1 MHVQLS
7 NGKLLNLTY
16 FEDAKQGFHDK
27 KIVVIYLTN
36 GTKFIERFA
45 TEEEAEQEAELIREA
60 AKAGGGLLQKDT
72 LSDFPKT
79 GNSGTIYIAKDT
91 GQTYYW
97 DKVSKTYIKTGT
109 AGRTGVYGYGNDLP
123 NTVGATTVVKKSDL
137 NEILKPSV
145 DFSEGS
151 EVIGNNSV
159 HGIIT
164 GVNGDDVTITTIT
177 DLTIDSFRQVATEAD
192 LPTEGVENILY
203 YVQDVDEFR
212 IWDTVDKKWVEPFH
226 PIIFHD
232 ETIANARKNTFYV
245 VDDKIKYTKD
255 GVNWIEINSK
265 HPLSYQEISVANAD
279 IGTIYIIGDKARYT
293 LDNQNWTYLN
303 SNEHPLEFGNVQVA
317 NAKLNTIYVDGNK
330 AKYTT
335 DNVNWTYLDSEHPL
349 EFANPTIANAKTN
362 VLYIDNGKAK
372 YTTDNINWIELN
384 TEHPII
390 FGGSPVA
397 SAKLNTLYVD
407 GNTIKYTTDNANWI
421 EISGGASMKEYLSNV
436 DLVTVP
442 LGVTTLN
449 VTDTNIADINDIEL
463 EQLVYDNKGT
473 VGRITKIDPTTKDIE
488 VETITIAGSG
498 SGAPG
503 MPIAPDT
510 KELKIKNGG
519 NGYAVG
525 DIVESTTTGIFA
537 EVTSVDSN
545 GIILDV
551 TDTTAT
557 AQSTLGT
564 GAVIDYEQII
574 YGGYGTNWA
583 ALSDAAVLV
592 AQALA
597 DKFEYETGY
606 DFDITN
612 AGTGYSIGDVI
623 ATDVTDINV
632 IVTNVDSNGE
642 IQSVEYT
649 RNSIN
654 TTTGTGATIAAQPN
668 SNIFI
673 IPKEYWNNGTALF
686 SLVNDEGAQVE
697 FYRTGDVLVK
707 YNAAADSKIY
717 KFTFD
722 EVNGIITQE
731 FYKIKGGGS
740 GDANLTED
748 ITSNTTCGAAP
759 ANTFF
764 PKGMSF
770 TDFAKTILIKE
781 IAPSINV
788 TATNSGVYVVNTQ
801 IGGTTINLKINSLG
815 TSTPKSIEFYI
826 DGTLIDTQAY
836 TAGKMNYSTDYS
848 TVITSATPKTVT
860 ATAKL
865 IYNKSDGNTTNILGN
880 KTIVFVYPSFSGVT
894 SLDSTTI
901 TEADIK
907 AMTKLALTSKFY
919 TASGITMSNQRTI
932 FVYPQTYGNL
942 TSIKD
947 ANNFEYLQSYDKTTI
962 TIDGVLCNAYTLHDP
977 VTVTN
982 FKQIYN

>member
-1 MHVQLS
+1 MFLKLKDGRKLNLFYLS
-7 NGKLLNLTY
+7 DCFVGKHDKTIVIFYLVNSTKLLEGY
-16 FEDAKQGFHDK
+16 
-27 KIVVIYLTN
+27 
-36 GTKFIERFA
+36 A
-45 TEEEAEQEAELIREA
+45 TPKEAEDRVKEVNEAMEA
-60 AKAGGGLLQKDT
+60 ARGGGLVQKDT
-72 LSDFPKT
+72 FSDFPDK
-79 GNSGTIYIAKDT
+79 GNKGFVYIAKDT

-97 DKVSKTYIKTGT
+97 DPVSKTYVKTGT
-109 AGRTGVYGYGNDLP
+109 AGRTGVYSYNKDLP
-123 NTVGATTVVKKSDL
+123 SVVGTSIVVKKSEL
-137 NEILKPSV
+137 NEILKPTV

-151 EVIGNNSV
+151 EVIGDNAI

-164 GVNGDDVTITTIT
+164 NVNGDNVTITTVT
-177 DLTIDSFRQVATEAD
+177 DLTIDSFRQVATLND
-192 LPTEGVENILY
+192 LPTSGVDNILY
-203 YVQDVDEFR
+203 YVQDIDEFR
-212 IWDTVDKKWVEPFH
+212 IWDETNKKWVKPFH

-232 ETIANARKNTFYV
+232 EKIADAKLNTLYV
-245 VDDKIKYTKD
+245 AGNTIKYTTD
-255 GVNWIEINSK
+255 NVNWIEIDSE
-265 HPLSYQEISVANAD
+265 HPLKFVDIPVANAK
-279 IGTIYIIGDKARYT
+279 IGTIYIVGDKAR
-293 LDNQNWTYLN
+293 
-303 SNEHPLEFGNVQVA
+303 
-317 NAKLNTIYVDGNK
+317 
-330 AKYTT
+330 YTT
-335 DNVNWTYLDSEHPL
+335 DNVNWTYLDS
-349 EFANPTIANAKTN
+349 
-362 VLYIDNGKAK
+362 D
-372 YTTDNINWIELN
+372 
-384 TEHPII
+384 HPII
-390 FGGSPVA
+390 FGDSPVA

-407 GNTIKYTTDNANWI
+407 GNTIKYTTDNVTWV
-421 EISGGASMKEYLSNV
+421 EISGGAAMKEYLSDV
-436 DLVTVP
+436 DLITTILGKTTV
-442 LGVTTLN
+442 N
-449 VTDTNIADINDIEL
+449 ITDISVSNINDVEL

-488 VETITIAGSG
+488 VETITIADSG

-557 AQSTLGT
+557 AQSTSGT

-606 DFDITN
+606 DFNITN

-632 IVTNVDSNGE
+632 IVTNVNSNGE
-642 IQSVEYT
+642 IQSVDYT
-649 RNSIN
+649 RNSVN

-707 YNAAADSKIY
+707 YNAGADSNIY
-717 KFTFD
+717 KFTYN
-722 EVNGIITQE
+722 EVNGTIKQE
-731 FYKIKGGGS
+731 AVKISGGDSKLIRNVKANVSAGAISS
-740 GDANLTED
+740 GDTVLKDTTFTE
-748 ITSNTTCGAAP
+748 
-759 ANTFF
+759 FVE
-764 PKGMSF
+764 KL
-770 TDFAKTILIKE
+770 LIKE

-815 TSTPKSIEFYI
+815 TSTPTSIEFYI

-836 TAGKMNYSTDYS
+836 TAGKMSYSTDYS
-848 TVITSATPKTVT
+848 TVITSATPKTIT

-865 IYNKSDGNTTNILGN
+865 IYDKSDGNTTNVLGN

-907 AMTKLALTSKFY
+907 AMTKLALASKFY

-977 VTVTN
+977 VTVIN

>member
-7 NGKLLNLTY
+7 NGKLLNTV
-16 FEDAKQGFHDK
+16 FTEDVQQGYHDK
-27 KIVVIYLTN
+27 KVVVIYLTN
-36 GTKFIERFA
+36 GTKIIEKFNTESEA
-45 TEEEAEQEAELIREA
+45 EEEV
-60 AKAGGGLLQKDT
+60 AKLKEVLKSGGGLTQKDT
-72 LSDFPKT
+72 FADFPET
-79 GNSGTIYIAKDT
+79 GNAGNIYIAKDT

-109 AGRTGVYGYGNDLP
+109 AGRTGVYSYNKDLP
-123 NTVGATTVVKKSDL
+123 SAVGTSIVVKKSEL
-137 NEILKPSV
+137 NEILKPTV

-151 EVIGNNSV
+151 EVIGDNAI

-164 GVNGDDVTITTIT
+164 NVNGDNVTITTVT
-177 DLTIDSFRQVATEAD
+177 DLTIDSFRQVETEKD
-192 LPTEGVENILY
+192 LPNEGVGNILY
-203 YVQDVDEFR
+203 YVKELDDFR
-212 IWDTVDKKWVEPFH
+212 IWDETNKKWVKPFH

-232 ETIANARKNTFYV
+232 EKIADAKRDTFYV
-245 VDDKIKYTKD
+245 VGDKIKYTTD
-255 GVNWIEINSK
+255 NVNWIEIDSE
-265 HPLSYQEISVANAD
+265 HPLKFVDIPVANAK
-279 IGTIYIIGDKARYT
+279 IGTIYIVGDKAR
-293 LDNQNWTYLN
+293 
-303 SNEHPLEFGNVQVA
+303 
-317 NAKLNTIYVDGNK
+317 
-330 AKYTT
+330 YTT

-349 EFANPTIANAKTN
+349 EFADPIVANAKTN

-372 YTTDNINWIELN
+372 YTTDNVNWTYLN
-384 TEHPII
+384 TDHPVI
-390 FGGSPVA
+390 FGDSQVA
-397 SAKLNTLYVD
+397 TAKLNTLYVA
-407 GNTIKYTTDNANWI
+407 GNTIKYTTDNVNWI
-421 EISGGASMKEYLSNV
+421 EISGGAAMKEYLSDV
-436 DLVTVP
+436 DLITTIPGKTTV
-442 LGVTTLN
+442 N
-449 VTDTNIADINDIEL
+449 ITDISVSNINDIEL

-519 NGYAVG
+519 NGYTVG

-557 AQSTLGT
+557 AQSTSGT

-649 RNSIN
+649 RNLVN

-707 YNAAADSKIY
+707 YNAGANSNIY
-717 KFTFD
+717 KFTYN
-722 EVNGIITQE
+722 EVNGTIKQE
-731 FYKIKGGGS
+731 AVKISGGDSKLIRNVKANVSAGAISS
-740 GDANLTED
+740 GDTVLKDTTFTE
-748 ITSNTTCGAAP
+748 
-759 ANTFF
+759 FVE
-764 PKGMSF
+764 KL
-770 TDFAKTILIKE
+770 LIKE
-781 IAPSINV
+781 VAPAISF
-788 TATNSGVYVVNTQ
+788 TSSQSGVLEV
-801 IGGTTINLKINSLG
+801 GTIVTDPTLRLQINSLG
-815 TSTPKSIEFYI
+815 TGTPTNINFYVGST
-826 DGTLIDTQAY
+826 LVDTQPYVSGTNVY
-836 TAGKMNYSTDYS
+836 TYNFVGT
-848 TVITSATPKTVT
+848 ITSTSSTKAT
-860 ATAKL
+860 L
-865 IYNKSDGNTTNILGN
+865 DYNKSDNTPATLAAT
-880 KTIVFVYPSFSGVT
+880 KSYTFVYASYYGAISMATPTDTDV
-894 SLDSTTI
+894 
-901 TEADIK
+901 K
-907 AMTKLALTSKFY
+907 ALTKNVKNTKAFTY
-919 TASGITMSNQRTI
+919 NNIALNDERICYA
-932 FVYPQTYGNL
+932 YPVSFGNL

-947 ANNFEYLQSYDKTTI
+947 ANNFEYISSYTKYTM
-962 TIDGVLCNAYTLHDP
+962 TIDSVSYNVYVLTDP
-977 VTVTN
+977 ITATG
-982 FKQIYN
+982 FKQIYS

>member
-60 AKAGGGLLQKDT
+60 AKAGGGLLQKDS
-72 LSDFPKT
+72 LNDFPKT

-97 DKVSKTYIKTGT
+97 DKVSKTYVKTGT
-109 AGRTGVYGYGNDLP
+109 AGRTGVYSYNKDLP
-123 NTVGATTVVKKSDL
+123 SVVGTSIVVKKSEL
-137 NEILKPSV
+137 NEILKPTV

-151 EVIGNNSV
+151 EVIGDNAI

-164 GVNGDDVTITTIT
+164 NVNGDNVTITTVT
-177 DLTIDSFRQVATEAD
+177 DLTIDSFRQVATLND
-192 LPTEGVENILY
+192 LPTSGVDNILY
-203 YVQDVDEFR
+203 YVQDIDEFR
-212 IWDTVDKKWVEPFH
+212 IWDSTNGKWVEPFH
-226 PIIFHD
+226 PVIFNNVPA
-232 ETIANARKNTFYV
+232 IADAR
-245 VDDKIKYTKD
+245 
-255 GVNWIEINSK
+255 
-265 HPLSYQEISVANAD
+265 
-279 IGTIYIIGDKARYT
+279 
-293 LDNQNWTYLN
+293 
-303 SNEHPLEFGNVQVA
+303 
-317 NAKLNTIYVDGNK
+317 
-330 AKYTT
+330 
-335 DNVNWTYLDSEHPL
+335 
-349 EFANPTIANAKTN
+349 
-362 VLYIDNGKAK
+362 
-372 YTTDNINWIELN
+372 
-384 TEHPII
+384 
-390 FGGSPVA
+390 
-397 SAKLNTLYVD
+397 LNTLYID
-407 GNTIKYTTDNANWI
+407 GDIIKYTPDNVTWV
-421 EISGGASMKEYLSNV
+421 EISGGAAMKEYLSDV
-436 DLVTVP
+436 DLITTILGKTTV
-442 LGVTTLN
+442 N
-449 VTDTNIADINDIEL
+449 ITDISVSNINDIEL

-488 VETITIAGSG
+488 VETIAIAGSG

-503 MPIAPDT
+503 MPIAPNT

-519 NGYAVG
+519 NGYAIG

-557 AQSTLGT
+557 AQSTSGT

-632 IVTNVDSNGE
+632 IVTNVNSNGE

-649 RNSIN
+649 RNSVN

-707 YNAAADSKIY
+707 YNAGANSNIY
-717 KFTFD
+717 KFTYN
-722 EVNGIITQE
+722 EVNGTIKQE
-731 FYKIKGGGS
+731 AVKISGGDSKLIRNVKANVSAGAISS
-740 GDANLTED
+740 GDTVLKDTTFTE
-748 ITSNTTCGAAP
+748 
-759 ANTFF
+759 FVE
-764 PKGMSF
+764 KL
-770 TDFAKTILIKE
+770 LIKE
-781 IAPSINV
+781 VAPAISF
-788 TATNSGVYVVNTQ
+788 TSSQSGVLEV
-801 IGGTTINLKINSLG
+801 GTTVTNPTLRLQINSLG
-815 TSTPKSIEFYI
+815 TGTPTNINFYVGST
-826 DGTLIDTQAY
+826 LVDTQPYVPGTNVY
-836 TAGKMNYSTDYS
+836 TYSYVGT
-848 TVITSATPKTVT
+848 ITSTSSTKVT
-860 ATAKL
+860 L
-865 IYNKSDGNTTNILGN
+865 DYNKSDNTPATL
-880 KTIVFVYPSFSGVT
+880 T
-894 SLDSTTI
+894 
-901 TEADIK
+901 A
-907 AMTKLALTSKFY
+907 TKSY
-919 TASGITMSNQRTI
+919 I
-932 FVYPQTYGNL
+932 FVYASYYGAISMATPIDTDVKALTKNVKNTKAFTYNNIALNDERICYAYPVSFGNL

-947 ANNFEYLQSYDKTTI
+947 ANNFEYISSYTKYTM
-962 TIDGVLCNAYTLHDP
+962 TIDSVSYNVYVLTDP
-977 VTVTN
+977 ITATG
-982 FKQIYN
+982 FKQIYS

>member
-60 AKAGGGLLQKDT
+60 AKAGGGLLQKDS
-72 LSDFPKT
+72 LNDFPKT

-109 AGRTGVYGYGNDLP
+109 AGRTGVYSYNKDLP
-123 NTVGATTVVKKSDL
+123 SVVGTSIVVKKSEL
-137 NEILKPSV
+137 NEILKPTV

-151 EVIGNNSV
+151 EVIGDNAI

-164 GVNGDDVTITTIT
+164 NVNGDNVTITTVT
-177 DLTIDSFRQVATEAD
+177 DLTIDSFRQVATLND
-192 LPTEGVENILY
+192 LPTSGVDNILY
-203 YVQDVDEFR
+203 YVQDIDEFR
-212 IWDTVDKKWVEPFH
+212 IWDSTNGKWVEPFH
-226 PIIFHD
+226 PVIFNNVPA
-232 ETIANARKNTFYV
+232 IADAR
-245 VDDKIKYTKD
+245 
-255 GVNWIEINSK
+255 
-265 HPLSYQEISVANAD
+265 
-279 IGTIYIIGDKARYT
+279 
-293 LDNQNWTYLN
+293 
-303 SNEHPLEFGNVQVA
+303 
-317 NAKLNTIYVDGNK
+317 
-330 AKYTT
+330 
-335 DNVNWTYLDSEHPL
+335 
-349 EFANPTIANAKTN
+349 
-362 VLYIDNGKAK
+362 
-372 YTTDNINWIELN
+372 
-384 TEHPII
+384 
-390 FGGSPVA
+390 
-397 SAKLNTLYVD
+397 LNTLYID
-407 GNTIKYTTDNANWI
+407 GDIIKYTPDNVTWI
-421 EISGGASMKEYLSNV
+421 EISGGAAMKEYLSDV
-436 DLVTVP
+436 DLTATILGKTTV
-442 LGVTTLN
+442 N
-449 VTDTNIADINDIEL
+449 ITDISVSNINDIEL

-537 EVTSVDSN
+537 EVTNVDSN

-557 AQSTLGT
+557 AQSTSGT
-564 GAVIDYEQII
+564 GAIIDYEQII

-606 DFDITN
+606 DFNITN

-632 IVTNVDSNGE
+632 IVTNVNSNGE

-649 RNSIN
+649 RNSVN

-707 YNAAADSKIY
+707 YNAGANSNIY
-717 KFTFD
+717 KFTYN
-722 EVNGIITQE
+722 EVNGTIKQE
-731 FYKIKGGGS
+731 AVKISGGDSKLIRNVKANVSAGAISS
-740 GDANLTED
+740 GDTVLKDTTFTE
-748 ITSNTTCGAAP
+748 
-759 ANTFF
+759 FVE
-764 PKGMSF
+764 KL
-770 TDFAKTILIKE
+770 LIKE
-781 IAPSINV
+781 VAPAISF
-788 TATNSGVYVVNTQ
+788 TSSQSGVLEV
-801 IGGTTINLKINSLG
+801 GTTVTNPTLRLQINSLG
-815 TSTPKSIEFYI
+815 TGTPTNINFYVGST
-826 DGTLIDTQAY
+826 LVDTQPYVPGTNVY
-836 TAGKMNYSTDYS
+836 TYSYVGT
-848 TVITSATPKTVT
+848 ITSTSSTKVT
-860 ATAKL
+860 L
-865 IYNKSDGNTTNILGN
+865 DYNKSDNTPATL
-880 KTIVFVYPSFSGVT
+880 T
-894 SLDSTTI
+894 
-901 TEADIK
+901 A
-907 AMTKLALTSKFY
+907 TKSY
-919 TASGITMSNQRTI
+919 I
-932 FVYPQTYGNL
+932 FVYASYYGPISMATPTDTDVKALTKNVKNTKAFTYNNIALNDERICYAYPVSFGNL

-947 ANNFEYLQSYDKTTI
+947 ANNFEYISSYTKYTM
-962 TIDGVLCNAYTLHDP
+962 TIDSVSYNVYVLTDP
-977 VTVTN
+977 ITATG
-982 FKQIYN
+982 FKQIYS

>member
-60 AKAGGGLLQKDT
+60 AKAGGGLLQKDS
-72 LSDFPKT
+72 LNDFPKT

-97 DKVSKTYIKTGT
+97 DKISKTYIKTGT
-109 AGRTGVYGYGNDLP
+109 AGRTGVYSYNKDLP
-123 NTVGATTVVKKSDL
+123 SVVGTSIVVKKSEL
-137 NEILKPSV
+137 NEILKPTV

-151 EVIGNNSV
+151 EVIGDNAI

-164 GVNGDDVTITTIT
+164 NVNGDNVTITTVT
-177 DLTIDSFRQVATEAD
+177 DLTIDSFRQVATLND
-192 LPTEGVENILY
+192 LPTSGVDNILY
-203 YVQDVDEFR
+203 YVQDIDEFR
-212 IWDTVDKKWVEPFH
+212 IWDSTNGKWVEPFH
-226 PIIFHD
+226 PVIFNNVPA
-232 ETIANARKNTFYV
+232 IADAR
-245 VDDKIKYTKD
+245 
-255 GVNWIEINSK
+255 
-265 HPLSYQEISVANAD
+265 
-279 IGTIYIIGDKARYT
+279 
-293 LDNQNWTYLN
+293 
-303 SNEHPLEFGNVQVA
+303 
-317 NAKLNTIYVDGNK
+317 
-330 AKYTT
+330 
-335 DNVNWTYLDSEHPL
+335 
-349 EFANPTIANAKTN
+349 
-362 VLYIDNGKAK
+362 
-372 YTTDNINWIELN
+372 
-384 TEHPII
+384 
-390 FGGSPVA
+390 
-397 SAKLNTLYVD
+397 LNTLYID
-407 GNTIKYTTDNANWI
+407 GDIIKYTPDNVTWI
-421 EISGGASMKEYLSNV
+421 EISGGAAMKEYLSDV
-436 DLVTVP
+436 DLITTILGKTTV
-442 LGVTTLN
+442 N
-449 VTDTNIADINDIEL
+449 ITDISVSNINDIEL

-557 AQSTLGT
+557 AQSTSGT

-649 RNSIN
+649 RNSVN

-697 FYRTGDVLVK
+697 FYRTGDILVK
-707 YNAAADSKIY
+707 YNAGANSNIY
-717 KFTFD
+717 KFTYN
-722 EVNGIITQE
+722 EVNGTIKQE
-731 FYKIKGGGS
+731 AVKISGGDSKLIRNVKANVSAGAISS
-740 GDANLTED
+740 GDTVLKDTTFTE
-748 ITSNTTCGAAP
+748 
-759 ANTFF
+759 FVE
-764 PKGMSF
+764 KL
-770 TDFAKTILIKE
+770 LIKE
-781 IAPSINV
+781 VAPAISF
-788 TATNSGVYVVNTQ
+788 TSSQSGVLEV
-801 IGGTTINLKINSLG
+801 GTTVTNPTLRLQINSLG
-815 TSTPKSIEFYI
+815 TGTPTNINFYVGST
-826 DGTLIDTQAY
+826 LVDTQPYVPGTNVY
-836 TAGKMNYSTDYS
+836 TYSYVGT
-848 TVITSATPKTVT
+848 ITSTSSTKAT
-860 ATAKL
+860 L
-865 IYNKSDGNTTNILGN
+865 DYNKSDNTPATL
-880 KTIVFVYPSFSGVT
+880 T
-894 SLDSTTI
+894 
-901 TEADIK
+901 A
-907 AMTKLALTSKFY
+907 TKSY
-919 TASGITMSNQRTI
+919 I
-932 FVYPQTYGNL
+932 FVYASYYGAISMATPTDTDVKALTKNVKNTKAFTYNNIALNDERICYAYPVSFGNL

-947 ANNFEYLQSYDKTTI
+947 ANNFEYISSYTKYTM
-962 TIDGVLCNAYTLHDP
+962 TIDSVSYNVYVLTDP
-977 VTVTN
+977 ITATG
-982 FKQIYN
+982 FKQIYS

>member
-60 AKAGGGLLQKDT
+60 AKAGGGLLQKDS
-72 LSDFPKT
+72 LNDFPKT

-97 DKVSKTYIKTGT
+97 DKVSKTYVKTGT
-109 AGRTGVYGYGNDLP
+109 AGRTGVYSYNKDLP
-123 NTVGATTVVKKSDL
+123 SVVGTSIVVKKSEL
-137 NEILKPSV
+137 NEILKPTV

-151 EVIGNNSV
+151 EVIGDNAI

-164 GVNGDDVTITTIT
+164 NVNGDNVTITTVT
-177 DLTIDSFRQVATEAD
+177 DLTIDSFRQVATLND
-192 LPTEGVENILY
+192 LPTSGVDNILY
-203 YVQDVDEFR
+203 YVQDIDEFR
-212 IWDTVDKKWVEPFH
+212 IWDSTNGKWVEPFH
-226 PIIFHD
+226 PVIFNNVPA
-232 ETIANARKNTFYV
+232 IADAR
-245 VDDKIKYTKD
+245 
-255 GVNWIEINSK
+255 
-265 HPLSYQEISVANAD
+265 
-279 IGTIYIIGDKARYT
+279 
-293 LDNQNWTYLN
+293 
-303 SNEHPLEFGNVQVA
+303 
-317 NAKLNTIYVDGNK
+317 
-330 AKYTT
+330 
-335 DNVNWTYLDSEHPL
+335 
-349 EFANPTIANAKTN
+349 
-362 VLYIDNGKAK
+362 
-372 YTTDNINWIELN
+372 
-384 TEHPII
+384 
-390 FGGSPVA
+390 
-397 SAKLNTLYVD
+397 LNTLYID
-407 GNTIKYTTDNANWI
+407 GDIIKYTPDNVTWV
-421 EISGGASMKEYLSNV
+421 EISGGAAMKEYLSDV
-436 DLVTVP
+436 DLITTILGKTTV
-442 LGVTTLN
+442 N
-449 VTDTNIADINDIEL
+449 ITDISVSNINDIEL

-537 EVTSVDSN
+537 EVTNVDSN

-551 TDTTAT
+551 TDTTAI
-557 AQSTLGT
+557 AQSTSGT

-632 IVTNVDSNGE
+632 IVTNVNSNGE

-649 RNSIN
+649 RNSVN

-697 FYRTGDVLVK
+697 FYRTGDILVK
-707 YNAAADSKIY
+707 YNAGANSNIY
-717 KFTFD
+717 KFTYN
-722 EVNGIITQE
+722 EVNGTIKQE
-731 FYKIKGGGS
+731 AVKISGGDSKLIRNVKANVSAGAISS
-740 GDANLTED
+740 GDTVLKDTTFTE
-748 ITSNTTCGAAP
+748 
-759 ANTFF
+759 FVE
-764 PKGMSF
+764 KL
-770 TDFAKTILIKE
+770 LIKE
-781 IAPSINV
+781 VAPAISF
-788 TATNSGVYVVNTQ
+788 TSSQSGVLEV
-801 IGGTTINLKINSLG
+801 GTTVTNPTLRLQINSLG
-815 TSTPKSIEFYI
+815 TGTPTNINFYVGST
-826 DGTLIDTQAY
+826 LVDTQPYVPGTNVY
-836 TAGKMNYSTDYS
+836 TYSYVGT
-848 TVITSATPKTVT
+848 ITSTSSTKVT
-860 ATAKL
+860 L
-865 IYNKSDGNTTNILGN
+865 DYNKSDNTPATLTAT
-880 KTIVFVYPSFSGVT
+880 KSYTFVYASYYGAISMATPTDTDV
-894 SLDSTTI
+894 
-901 TEADIK
+901 K
-907 AMTKLALTSKFY
+907 ALTKNVKNTKAFTY
-919 TASGITMSNQRTI
+919 NNIALNDERICYA
-932 FVYPQTYGNL
+932 YPVSFGNL

-947 ANNFEYLQSYDKTTI
+947 SNNFEYISSYTKYTM
-962 TIDGVLCNAYTLHDP
+962 TIDSVSYNVYVLTDP
-977 VTVTN
+977 ITATG
-982 FKQIYN
+982 FKQIYS

>member
-45 TEEEAEQEAELIREA
+45 TEEEPEQEAELIREA

-72 LSDFPKT
+72 LNDFPKT

-97 DKVSKTYIKTGT
+97 DKISKTYIKTGT
-109 AGRTGVYGYGNDLP
+109 AGRTGVYSYNKDLP
-123 NTVGATTVVKKSDL
+123 SVVGTSIVVKKSEL
-137 NEILKPSV
+137 NEILKPTV

-151 EVIGNNSV
+151 EVIGDNAI

-164 GVNGDDVTITTIT
+164 NVNGDNVTITTVT
-177 DLTIDSFRQVATEAD
+177 DLTIDSFRQVATLND
-192 LPTEGVENILY
+192 LPTSGVDNILY
-203 YVQDVDEFR
+203 YVQDIDEFR
-212 IWDTVDKKWVEPFH
+212 IWDSTNGKWVEPFH
-226 PIIFHD
+226 PVIFNNVPA
-232 ETIANARKNTFYV
+232 IADAR
-245 VDDKIKYTKD
+245 
-255 GVNWIEINSK
+255 
-265 HPLSYQEISVANAD
+265 
-279 IGTIYIIGDKARYT
+279 
-293 LDNQNWTYLN
+293 
-303 SNEHPLEFGNVQVA
+303 
-317 NAKLNTIYVDGNK
+317 
-330 AKYTT
+330 
-335 DNVNWTYLDSEHPL
+335 
-349 EFANPTIANAKTN
+349 
-362 VLYIDNGKAK
+362 
-372 YTTDNINWIELN
+372 
-384 TEHPII
+384 
-390 FGGSPVA
+390 
-397 SAKLNTLYVD
+397 LNTLYID
-407 GNTIKYTTDNANWI
+407 GDIIKYTPDNVTWI
-421 EISGGASMKEYLSNV
+421 EISGGAAMKEYLSDV
-436 DLVTVP
+436 DLITTI
-442 LGVTTLN
+442 LGKTTIN
-449 VTDTNIADINDIEL
+449 ITDISVSNINDIEL

-519 NGYAVG
+519 NGYTVG

-557 AQSTLGT
+557 AQSTSGT

-606 DFDITN
+606 DFNITN

-632 IVTNVDSNGE
+632 IVTNVNSNGE

-649 RNSIN
+649 RNSVN

-707 YNAAADSKIY
+707 YNAGADSNIY
-717 KFTFD
+717 KFTYN
-722 EVNGIITQE
+722 EVNGTIKQE
-731 FYKIKGGGS
+731 AVKISGGDSKLIRNVKANVSAGAISS
-740 GDANLTED
+740 GDTVLKDTTFTE
-748 ITSNTTCGAAP
+748 
-759 ANTFF
+759 FVE
-764 PKGMSF
+764 KL
-770 TDFAKTILIKE
+770 LIKE
-781 IAPSINV
+781 VAPAISF
-788 TATNSGVYVVNTQ
+788 TSSQSGVLEV
-801 IGGTTINLKINSLG
+801 GTTVTNPTLRLQINSLG
-815 TSTPKSIEFYI
+815 TGTPTNINFYVGST
-826 DGTLIDTQAY
+826 LVDTQPYVPGTNVY
-836 TAGKMNYSTDYS
+836 TYSYVGT
-848 TVITSATPKTVT
+848 ITSTSSTKAT
-860 ATAKL
+860 L
-865 IYNKSDGNTTNILGN
+865 DYNKSDNTPATLTAT
-880 KTIVFVYPSFSGVT
+880 KSYTFVYASYYGAISMATPTDTDV
-894 SLDSTTI
+894 
-901 TEADIK
+901 K
-907 AMTKLALTSKFY
+907 ALTKNVKNTKAFTY
-919 TASGITMSNQRTI
+919 NNIALNDERICYA
-932 FVYPQTYGNL
+932 YPVSFGNL

-947 ANNFEYLQSYDKTTI
+947 ANNFEYISSYTKYTM
-962 TIDGVLCNAYTLHDP
+962 TIDSVSYNVYVLTDP
-977 VTVTN
+977 ITATG
-982 FKQIYN
+982 FKQIYS

>member
-60 AKAGGGLLQKDT
+60 AKAGGGLLQKDS
-72 LSDFPKT
+72 LNDFPKT

-97 DKVSKTYIKTGT
+97 DKVSKTYVKTGT
-109 AGRTGVYGYGNDLP
+109 AGRTGVYSYNKDLP
-123 NTVGATTVVKKSDL
+123 SVVGTSIVVKKSEL
-137 NEILKPSV
+137 NEILKPTV

-151 EVIGNNSV
+151 EVIGDNSI

-164 GVNGDDVTITTIT
+164 NVNGDNVTITTVT
-177 DLTIDSFRQVATEAD
+177 DLTIDSFRQVATLND
-192 LPTEGVENILY
+192 LPTSGVDNILY
-203 YVQDVDEFR
+203 YVQDIDEFR
-212 IWDTVDKKWVEPFH
+212 IWDSTNGKWVEPFH
-226 PIIFHD
+226 PVIFNNVPA
-232 ETIANARKNTFYV
+232 IADAR
-245 VDDKIKYTKD
+245 
-255 GVNWIEINSK
+255 
-265 HPLSYQEISVANAD
+265 
-279 IGTIYIIGDKARYT
+279 
-293 LDNQNWTYLN
+293 
-303 SNEHPLEFGNVQVA
+303 
-317 NAKLNTIYVDGNK
+317 
-330 AKYTT
+330 
-335 DNVNWTYLDSEHPL
+335 
-349 EFANPTIANAKTN
+349 
-362 VLYIDNGKAK
+362 
-372 YTTDNINWIELN
+372 
-384 TEHPII
+384 
-390 FGGSPVA
+390 
-397 SAKLNTLYVD
+397 LNTLYID
-407 GNTIKYTTDNANWI
+407 GDIIKYTPDNVTWI
-421 EISGGASMKEYLSNV
+421 EISGGAAMKEYLSDV
-436 DLVTVP
+436 DLITTMLGKTTV
-442 LGVTTLN
+442 N
-449 VTDTNIADINDIEL
+449 ITDISVSNINDIEL

-473 VGRITKIDPTTKDIE
+473 VGRITKIDPITKDIE

-537 EVTSVDSN
+537 EVTNVDSN

-557 AQSTLGT
+557 AQSTSGT

-606 DFDITN
+606 DFNITN

-632 IVTNVDSNGE
+632 IVTSVDSNGE

-649 RNSIN
+649 RNSVN
-654 TTTGTGATIAAQPN
+654 TTTGTGATIVAQPN

-707 YNAAADSKIY
+707 YNAGANSNIY
-717 KFTFD
+717 KFTYN
-722 EVNGIITQE
+722 EVNGTIKQE
-731 FYKIKGGGS
+731 AVKISGGDSKLIRNVKANVSAGAISS
-740 GDANLTED
+740 GDTVLKDTTFTE
-748 ITSNTTCGAAP
+748 
-759 ANTFF
+759 FVE
-764 PKGMSF
+764 KL
-770 TDFAKTILIKE
+770 LIKE
-781 IAPSINV
+781 VAPAISF
-788 TATNSGVYVVNTQ
+788 TSSQSGVLEV
-801 IGGTTINLKINSLG
+801 GTTVTNPTLRLQINSLG
-815 TSTPKSIEFYI
+815 TGTPTNINFYVGST
-826 DGTLIDTQAY
+826 LVDTQPYVSGTNVY
-836 TAGKMNYSTDYS
+836 TYSYVGT
-848 TVITSATPKTVT
+848 ITSTSSTKVT
-860 ATAKL
+860 L
-865 IYNKSDGNTTNILGN
+865 DYNKSDNTPATL
-880 KTIVFVYPSFSGVT
+880 T
-894 SLDSTTI
+894 
-901 TEADIK
+901 A
-907 AMTKLALTSKFY
+907 TKSY
-919 TASGITMSNQRTI
+919 I
-932 FVYPQTYGNL
+932 FVYASYYGPISMATPTDTDVKALTKNVKNTKAFTYNNIALNDEHICYAYPVSFGNL

-947 ANNFEYLQSYDKTTI
+947 ANNFEYISSYTKYTM
-962 TIDGVLCNAYTLHDP
+962 TIDSVSYNVYVLTDP
-977 VTVTN
+977 ITATG
-982 FKQIYN
+982 FKQIYS

>member
-72 LSDFPKT
+72 LNDFPKT

-97 DKVSKTYIKTGT
+97 DKISKTYIKTGT
-109 AGRTGVYGYGNDLP
+109 AGRTGVYSYNKDLP
-123 NTVGATTVVKKSDL
+123 SVVGTSIVVKKSEL
-137 NEILKPSV
+137 NEILKPTV

-151 EVIGNNSV
+151 EVIGDNAI

-164 GVNGDDVTITTIT
+164 NVNGDNVTITTVT
-177 DLTIDSFRQVATEAD
+177 DLTIDSFRQVATLND
-192 LPTEGVENILY
+192 LPTSGVDNILY
-203 YVQDVDEFR
+203 YVQDIDEFR
-212 IWDTVDKKWVEPFH
+212 IWDSTNGKWVEPFH
-226 PIIFHD
+226 PVIFNNVPA
-232 ETIANARKNTFYV
+232 IADAR
-245 VDDKIKYTKD
+245 
-255 GVNWIEINSK
+255 
-265 HPLSYQEISVANAD
+265 
-279 IGTIYIIGDKARYT
+279 
-293 LDNQNWTYLN
+293 
-303 SNEHPLEFGNVQVA
+303 
-317 NAKLNTIYVDGNK
+317 
-330 AKYTT
+330 
-335 DNVNWTYLDSEHPL
+335 
-349 EFANPTIANAKTN
+349 
-362 VLYIDNGKAK
+362 
-372 YTTDNINWIELN
+372 
-384 TEHPII
+384 
-390 FGGSPVA
+390 
-397 SAKLNTLYVD
+397 LNTLYID
-407 GNTIKYTTDNANWI
+407 GDIIKYTPDNVTWI
-421 EISGGASMKEYLSNV
+421 EISGGAAMKEYLSDV
-436 DLVTVP
+436 DLITTI
-442 LGVTTLN
+442 LGKTTIN
-449 VTDTNIADINDIEL
+449 ITDISVSNINDIEL

-519 NGYAVG
+519 NGYTVG
-525 DIVESTTTGIFA
+525 EIVESTTTGIFA

-557 AQSTLGT
+557 AQSTSGT

-606 DFDITN
+606 DFNITN

-632 IVTNVDSNGE
+632 IVTNVNSNGE

-649 RNSIN
+649 RNSVN

-707 YNAAADSKIY
+707 YNAGADSNIY
-717 KFTFD
+717 KFTYN
-722 EVNGIITQE
+722 EVNGTIKQE
-731 FYKIKGGGS
+731 AVKISGGDSKLIRNVKANVSAGAISS
-740 GDANLTED
+740 GDTVLKDTTFTE
-748 ITSNTTCGAAP
+748 
-759 ANTFF
+759 FVE
-764 PKGMSF
+764 KL
-770 TDFAKTILIKE
+770 LIKE
-781 IAPSINV
+781 VAPAISF
-788 TATNSGVYVVNTQ
+788 TSSQSGVLEV
-801 IGGTTINLKINSLG
+801 GTTVTNPTLRLQINSLG
-815 TSTPKSIEFYI
+815 TGTPTNINFYVGST
-826 DGTLIDTQAY
+826 LVDTQPYVPGTNVY
-836 TAGKMNYSTDYS
+836 TYSYVGT
-848 TVITSATPKTVT
+848 ITSTSSTKAT
-860 ATAKL
+860 L
-865 IYNKSDGNTTNILGN
+865 DYNKSDNTPATLTAT
-880 KTIVFVYPSFSGVT
+880 KSYTFVYASYYGAISMATPTDTDV
-894 SLDSTTI
+894 
-901 TEADIK
+901 K
-907 AMTKLALTSKFY
+907 ALTKNVKNTKAFTY
-919 TASGITMSNQRTI
+919 NNIALNDERICYA
-932 FVYPQTYGNL
+932 YPVSFGNL

-947 ANNFEYLQSYDKTTI
+947 ANNFEYISSYTKYTM
-962 TIDGVLCNAYTLHDP
+962 TIDSVSYNVYVLTDP
-977 VTVTN
+977 ITATG
-982 FKQIYN
+982 FKQIYS

>member
-97 DKVSKTYIKTGT
+97 DKVSKTYIKTGI
-109 AGRTGVYGYGNDLP
+109 AGRTGVYGYDKKLP
-123 NTVGATTVVKKSDL
+123 TTVGSTITVKKSEL

-145 DFSEGS
+145 DYSEGS
-151 EVIGNNSV
+151 DVIGDNSV

-164 GVNGDDVTITTIT
+164 KVDGDNVTISTIT
-177 DLTIDSFRQVATEAD
+177 DMTIDSFRQVETEKD
-192 LPTEGVENILY
+192 LPNEGVGNILY
-203 YVQDVDEFR
+203 YVKELDDFR
-212 IWDTVDKKWVEPFH
+212 IWDETNKKWVKPFH

-232 ETIANARKNTFYV
+232 EKIADAKRDTFYV
-245 VDDKIKYTKD
+245 VGDKIKYTKD
-255 GVNWIEINSK
+255 NVNWIEIDSK
-265 HPLSYQEISVANAD
+265 HPLSYQDIPVTNAD
-279 IGTIYIIGDKARYT
+279 IGTIYVIGDKARYT
-293 LDNQNWTYLN
+293 IDNQNWIYLN

-707 YNAAADSKIY
+707 YNAGANSNIY
-717 KFTFD
+717 KFTYN
-722 EVNGIITQE
+722 EVNGTITQE

-815 TSTPKSIEFYI
+815 TSTPTSIEFYI

-836 TAGKMNYSTDYS
+836 TAGKMSYSTDYS
-848 TVITSATPKTVT
+848 TVITSATPKTIT

-865 IYNKSDGNTTNILGN
+865 IYDKSDGNTTNVLGN
-880 KTIVFVYPSFSGVT
+880 KTIVFVYPSFSGIT

-901 TEADIK
+901 TETDIK

-919 TASGITMSNQRTI
+919 TASGVTMSNQRTI

-962 TIDGVLCNAYTLHDP
+962 TIDGVLCNAYILHDP